1 MKDEELSN
9 RVWHKSSYSG
19 ASGGC
24 IEVAGNGQGLVAVR
38 DSKNAE
44 GPQLTFVLTE
54 WVRFVRQLQNGT

>member
-1 MKDEELSN
+1 VKDKELSS

-24 IEVAGNGQGLVAVR
+24 IEVVGNGRGLVAVR

-44 GPQLTFVLTE
+44 GPELTFVLTE
-54 WVRFVRQLQNGT
+54 WVRFVKQLQNGT